1 MGKLQAYKSRAI
13 DAVKRNRQSVRTTV
27 SVAEIVIGAGV
38 GGYVAEMKPDIGGI
52 PTDAGVGLVLL
63 GVGYGMKQT
72 DLSALGVGMLAGY
85 VHDQGRK
92 LAVSRA

>member
-1 MGKLQAYKSRAI
+1 MGKMQRYKSAAM
-13 DAVKRNRQSVRTTV
+13 DAVKKNRQSVRTTV

-38 GGYVAEMKPDIGGI
+38 GGYVSEMKPNIGGI

-63 GVGYGMKQT
+63 GVGYGMKQS
-72 DLSALGVGMLAGY
+72 DLSAIGVGMLAGY

-92 LAVSRA
+92 LAVGKA